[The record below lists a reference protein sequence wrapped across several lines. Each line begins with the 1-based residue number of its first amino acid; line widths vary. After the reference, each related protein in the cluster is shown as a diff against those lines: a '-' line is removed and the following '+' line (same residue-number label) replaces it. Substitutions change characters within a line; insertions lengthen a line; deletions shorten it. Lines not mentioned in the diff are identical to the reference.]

1 VLRPLYAVH
10 VRAKQQI
17 LDEAL
22 ALADEHG
29 LGAISMRAVARRMG
43 LTSMALYPYV
53 GTKDDLLDGLVDR
66 LLAGLLPD
74 PGAASTGWRDR
85 LRVVAR
91 AARALASAHPGAY
104 PLLMTRPSA
113 TPDALRVVDL
123 IYAALLDAG
132 VPEPEVPRL
141 ERMLSTFVLGYA
153 TSEVNGRFAAGR
165 HGADSAPDPRA
176 LPAHAR
182 LSRWLDGEVDW
193 DAEFEADLRDL
204 IHLIESVAAGHSTV
218 DRER

>member
-1 VLRPLYAVH
+1 

-22 ALADEHG
+22 ALADEQG
-29 LGAISMRAVARRMG
+29 LAAISMRAVARRMG

-53 GTKDDLLDGLVDR
+53 GTKEDLLDGLVGR
-66 LLAGLLPD
+66 LVADLIPE
-74 PGAASTGWRDR
+74 PGASAGWRER
-85 LRVVAR
+85 LRAVAR

-104 PLLMTRPSA
+104 PLLMTRPSV

-123 IYAALLDAG
+123 VYAALLDAG
-132 VPEPEVPRL
+132 VPEPDVPRL

-165 HGADSAPDPRA
+165 RGAGSIHDPRA

-182 LSRWLDGEVDW
+182 LARWLEGEVDW

-204 IHLIESVAAGHSTV
+204 IHLVESAAAHSAA
-218 DRER
+218 DDER

>member
-1 VLRPLYAVH
+1 M
-10 VRAKQQI
+10 RAKQQI

-22 ALADEHG
+22 ALADEQG
-29 LGAISMRAVARRMG
+29 LSAISMRAVARRMG

-53 GTKDDLLDGLVDR
+53 GTKDDLLDGLVGQ
-66 LLAGLLPD
+66 LVAGLLPE
-74 PGAASTGWRDR
+74 PGASADWRER
-85 LRVVAR
+85 LRAVAR

-104 PLLMTRPSA
+104 PLLMTRPSV

-123 IYAALLDAG
+123 VYAALLDAG
-132 VPEPEVPRL
+132 VPEPDVPRL

-165 HGADSAPDPRA
+165 RGAGATHDPHA

-182 LSRWLDGEVDW
+182 LARWLDGEVDW

-204 IHLIESVAAGHSTV
+204 IHLVESAAAGGEH
-218 DRER
+218 

>member
-1 VLRPLYAVH
+1 MP
-10 VRAKQQI
+10 AKQQI

-22 ALADEHG
+22 ALADEQG
-29 LGAISMRAVARRMG
+29 LEAITMRAVARRLG

-53 GTKDDLLDGLVDR
+53 GTKEDLLDGLVGR
-66 LLAGLLPD
+66 LLSGLLPD
-74 PGAASTGWRDR
+74 EADASAAWQDR
-85 LRVVAR
+85 LRAIAR

-132 VPEPEVPRL
+132 VPEPDVPRL
-141 ERMLSTFVLGYA
+141 ERMLSTFVIGYA
-153 TSEVNGRFAAGR
+153 TSEANGRFAAGR
-165 HGADSAPDPRA
+165 RGAESVPDPEA

-182 LSRWLDGEVDW
+182 LSRWLEGEVDW
-193 DAEFEADLRDL
+193 DADFEADLRDL
-204 IHLIESVAAGHSTV
+204 IHLVESAAAGRPKAESG
-218 DRER
+218 R

>member
-1 VLRPLYAVH
+1 M
-10 VRAKQQI
+10 RAKQQI

-22 ALADEHG
+22 ALADERG
-29 LGAISMRAVARRMG
+29 LAAVSMRAVARRLG

-66 LLAGLLPD
+66 LLAELLPAGAVPD
-74 PGAASTGWRDR
+74 GRQPGDWRER
-85 LRVVAR
+85 LRAVAR

-104 PLLMTRPSA
+104 PLLMDRPSA

-132 VPEPEVPRL
+132 VPEPEIPRL

-153 TSEVNGRFAAGR
+153 TSEVNGRFAAR
-165 HGADSAPDPRA
+165 HHGAEAAADQRE
-176 LPAHAR
+176 LPAHQR
-182 LSRWLDGEVDW
+182 LSRWLGGDVDW

-204 IHLIESVAAGHSTV
+204 IHLIESIA
-218 DRER
+218 DRPRS

>member
-1 VLRPLYAVH
+1 MLSPLYAVH

-29 LGAISMRAVARRMG
+29 LAAISMRAVARRMG

-74 PGAASTGWRDR
+74 PAAATAGWRER
-85 LRVVAR
+85 LRAIAR

-113 TPDALRVVDL
+113 TPDAMRAVDL
-123 IYAALLDAG
+123 IYDALLDAG

-165 HGADSAPDPRA
+165 RGAGSIPAGPA
-176 LPAHAR
+176 LPAHTR
-182 LSRWLDGEVDW
+182 LSRWLAEEVDW

-204 IHLIESVAAGHSTV
+204 IHLVEAAAGSTV
-218 DRER
+218 DKAP

>member
-1 VLRPLYAVH
+1 

-22 ALADEHG
+22 ALADERG
-29 LGAISMRAVARRMG
+29 LAAISMRAVARRMG

-66 LLAGLLPD
+66 LVSRLLPEPHAGVD
-74 PGAASTGWRDR
+74 WRDR
-85 LRVVAR
+85 LRAVAR
-91 AARALASAHPGAY
+91 AARSLASAHPGAY
-104 PLLMTRPSA
+104 PLLMVRPSV

-123 IYAALLDAG
+123 VYAALLDAG
-132 VPEPEVPRL
+132 VPEPDVPRL

-165 HGADSAPDPRA
+165 RGAESSTDRDA
-176 LPAHAR
+176 LPAHQR
-182 LSRWLDGEVDW
+182 LSRWLRDEVDW
-193 DAEFEADLRDL
+193 DAEFEADLQDL
-204 IHLIESVAAGHSTV
+204 IRLVESAAAGGG
-218 DRER
+218 

>member
-1 VLRPLYAVH
+1 M
-10 VRAKQQI
+10 RAKQQI

-29 LGAISMRAVARRMG
+29 LGAISMRAVARRLG
-43 LTSMALYPYV
+43 LSSMALYPYV
-53 GTKDDLLDGLVDR
+53 GTKDDLLDGLVGR
-66 LLAGLLPD
+66 LLADLLPE
-74 PGAASTGWRDR
+74 PGASTDWRER
-85 LRVVAR
+85 LRAVAR

-104 PLLMTRPSA
+104 PLLMVRPSV

-123 IYAALLDAG
+123 VYAALLDAG

-165 HGADSAPDPRA
+165 RGAESAHAADA

-182 LSRWLDGEVDW
+182 LSRWLEDEVDW
-193 DAEFEADLRDL
+193 DADFEADLRDL
-204 IHLIESVAAGHSTV
+204 IHLIEAAAGSTV
-218 DRER
+218 ESEP

>member
-1 VLRPLYAVH
+1 M
-10 VRAKQQI
+10 RAKQQI

-53 GTKDDLLDGLVDR
+53 GTKDDLLDGLVGR
-66 LLAGLLPD
+66 LLADLLPAQD
-74 PGAASTGWRDR
+74 TATAGWRER
-85 LRVVAR
+85 LRAVAR

-104 PLLMTRPSA
+104 PLLMARPSA
-113 TPDALRVVDL
+113 APDALRVVDL

-165 HGADSAPDPRA
+165 SGAEAAPAPHA
-176 LPAHAR
+176 LPAHDR
-182 LSRWLDGEVDW
+182 LSRWLGGEVDW

-204 IHLIESVAAGHSTV
+204 IHLVESAAK
-218 DRER
+218 DRSHARGPRGNV

>member
-1 VLRPLYAVH
+1 MH
-10 VRAKQQI
+10 AKQQI

-22 ALADEHG
+22 ALADEQG
-29 LGAISMRAVARRMG
+29 LAAISMRAVARRLG

-53 GTKDDLLDGLVDR
+53 GTKDDLLDGMVGR
-66 LLAGLLPD
+66 LLADLLPE
-74 PGAASTGWRDR
+74 PGASAGWRER
-85 LRVVAR
+85 LRAVAR

-104 PLLMTRPSA
+104 PLLMVRPSV

-132 VPEPEVPRL
+132 VPEPQVPRL
-141 ERMLSTFVLGYA
+141 ERMLSTFVLGHA

-165 HGADSAPDPRA
+165 RFAGSAHDPDA

-182 LSRWLDGEVDW
+182 LGRWLDDEVDW

-204 IHLIESVAAGHSTV
+204 IHLVEAAAGSTV
-218 DRER
+218 EKQT

>member
-1 VLRPLYAVH
+1 M
-10 VRAKQQI
+10 RARRQI

-53 GTKDDLLDGLVDR
+53 GTKDDLLDGLVDH
-66 LLAGLLPD
+66 LVSGLLPD
-74 PGAASTGWRDR
+74 AGTDGDWRER
-85 LRVVAR
+85 LRAMAR

-113 TPDALRVVDL
+113 ATDALRVVDL
-123 IYAALLDAG
+123 VYAALLDAG
-132 VPEPEVPRL
+132 VPEPQVPRL

-165 HGADSAPDPRA
+165 RGAESGLDPDA
-176 LPAHAR
+176 LPAHHR
-182 LSRWLDGEVDW
+182 LSRWLAGEVDW
-193 DAEFEADLRDL
+193 DAEFEADLDDL
-204 IHLIESVAAGHSTV
+204 IHLVESAATGSSTV
-218 DRER
+218 DVGG

>member
-1 VLRPLYAVH
+1 

-22 ALADEHG
+22 ALADEYG
-29 LGAISMRAVARRMG
+29 LGAISMRAVARRLG

-53 GTKDDLLDGLVDR
+53 GTKDDLLDGMVGR
-66 LLAGLLPD
+66 LLAGLLPE
-74 PGAASTGWRDR
+74 PGASADWRDR
-85 LRVVAR
+85 LRAVAR
-91 AARALASAHPGAY
+91 AARDLASTHPGAY
-104 PLLMTRPSA
+104 PLLMVRPSV

-132 VPEPEVPRL
+132 VPEPQVPRL
-141 ERMLSTFVLGYA
+141 ERMLSTFVLGHA

-165 HGADSAPDPRA
+165 RGAGSVHDPGA

-182 LSRWLDGEVDW
+182 LSRWLDEEVDW

-204 IHLIESVAAGHSTV
+204 IQLIESAAASSG
-218 DRER
+218 DKP